1 MIPAA
6 VVERARAV
14 RIDSEVALRGV
25 NLRPNGKQLS
35 GPCPACGGDDRFNVD
50 PRKNLWICRGCRVG
64 GDSIKLVQHLDGCSF
79 AAAVELLVSDERQNL
94 AHAPG
99 LADLQ
104 RIAAMQERRQRQ
116 KAAELWAK
124 RLPIVG
130 TLAERYLFWRCG
142 GEYFPATLGYLP
154 QHQAHPPA
162 MVAAFG
168 FADEPAPGVIAAPEA
183 VTGIHITHLTP
194 EGRKIEGRAKVMLG
208 PSAGLPIVIAPA
220 NDLLGMAVTEGIEDA
235 LVVHQ
240 STGLGVWAAGAST
253 RMPALA
259 AVMPSYVECV
269 TVYAHDDT
277 GAGYARE
284 LAAALDKRG
293 FEVRLEGIPA

>member
-6 VVERARAV
+6 VVEQARAV

-25 NLRPNGKQLS
+25 NLALRGKQLT

-50 PRKNLWICRGCRVG
+50 PRKNLWICRGCGVG

-79 AAAVELLVSDERQNL
+79 AAAVELLTTEKRQNL
-94 AHAPG
+94 AHARG

-104 RIAAMQERRQRQ
+104 RIAVMQERRQRQ
-116 KAAELWAK
+116 QAATLWAK

-142 GEYFPATLGYLP
+142 GGYFPATLGYLP
-154 QHQAHPPA
+154 QRQAHPPA
-162 MVAAFG
+162 MIAAFG
-168 FADEPAPGVIAAPEA
+168 FADEPEPGIIAAPENI
-183 VTGIHITHLTP
+183 TGIHLTRLTP
-194 EGRKIEGRAKVMLG
+194 EGCKVDGRAKIMLG
-208 PSAGLPIVIAPA
+208 PSAGQPIVIAPA

-235 LVVHQ
+235 ITVHM

-284 LAAALDKRG
+284 LATELNKRG
-293 FEVRLEGIPA
+293 FEVRLEGVPT